1 MHLRPLALALAL
13 ALPCPPPP
21 APDAGPPSTKAPWK
35 AQLGV
40 RFGWGQDSILH
51 GQTAGAWCIVC
62 KVPLNAKPYDMERHE
77 FGDVW
82 EKHLTA
88 EERDAL
94 DAFDQKRKAKKRSAG
109 LDGAASSSAGA
120 PAAAADSGAPDAA
133 VSQDR
138 VDEIKGLARARA
150 LTRGDFSQHQ
160 KRANAAATVCAT

>member
-1 MHLRPLALALAL
+1 M
-13 ALPCPPPP
+13 
-21 APDAGPPSTKAPWK
+21 
-35 AQLGV
+35 
-40 RFGWGQDSILH
+40 H